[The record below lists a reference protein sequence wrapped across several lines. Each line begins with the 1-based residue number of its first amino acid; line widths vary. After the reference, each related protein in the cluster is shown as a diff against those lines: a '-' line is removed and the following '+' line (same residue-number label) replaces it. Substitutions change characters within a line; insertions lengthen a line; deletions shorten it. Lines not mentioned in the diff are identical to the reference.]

1 MPCDQTRPS
10 VRQLGNALATPFCTL
25 WRFAKDVPDPGPRVL
40 VVAPMSGHFA
50 TRLRGTLDL
59 LLPKHDVHVTDWADA
74 RGVPL
79 AAGPSAW
86 TTWSRT

>member
-1 MPCDQTRPS
+1 
-10 VRQLGNALATPFCTL
+10 
-25 WRFAKDVPDPGPRVL
+25 VL